1 MLVHYDPSLPL
12 KLDCDACSY
21 GVGAVLSHV
30 FSDGAERPI
39 AYASRTLSKCE
50 RGYPQLDKE
59 ALSLVFGVKKYH
71 QYLYGRR
78 FTLVTDHKPL
88 TTILGPKKGLPTLA
102 AARLQRW
109 AILLAAYQYDIEFR
123 STTEHCNADGF
134 SRLPLQ
140 AQETVEHITAA
151 AVFSLSQLEVLP
163 VDTARLKR
171 ATQTD
176 PVLSQV
182 FHYVQEGW
190 PSVLDAEFRPYG
202 NRLNE
207 LTTEAGCLLWGLRVV
222 IPESCQ
228 KEVLGEL
235 HVSHPGM
242 VKMKSLARIHVWWP
256 GVDKSIEQVVR
267 SCESCQSVRNNP
279 SSTLLHPWAWPDG
292 PWKRIHVDF
301 AGPFQGS
308 MFMVIVD
315 AHSKWLGVIPMA
327 TTTTEKTLE
336 VLRSM
341 FARYGVP
348 EQLMSDNGPQFT
360 SAEFDMCMKA
370 NGVKHIRTSPY
381 HPSSNGEAERFV
393 QTFKRSLKASKD
405 DSGTLSVKLSRF
417 LLTYQNT
424 PSSTTGVSPAELFM
438 KRPLRSRLDL
448 LRPAVKSRVQA
459 KQADQKRYHDVH
471 SKGRQFDIGQSVL
484 VRNLRDGPKWVS
496 GTVIEQ
502 TGPVSYRVQ
511 VSDQIWRRHIDQ
523 ILDYSSRSQTNDG
536 SEVESFYTP
545 PSTTPNAD
553 SQPSQTNTGHTA
565 LPTGSGELHRYPRR
579 ERRPPDRL

>member
-1 MLVHYDPSLPL
+1 MTNCICLENS
-12 KLDCDACSY
+12 
-21 GVGAVLSHV
+21 
-30 FSDGAERPI
+30 
-39 AYASRTLSKCE
+39 
-50 RGYPQLDKE
+50 
-59 ALSLVFGVKKYH
+59 
-71 QYLYGRR
+71 
-78 FTLVTDHKPL
+78 
-88 TTILGPKKGLPTLA
+88 
-102 AARLQRW
+102 
-109 AILLAAYQYDIEFR
+109 
-123 STTEHCNADGF
+123 
-134 SRLPLQ
+134 
-140 AQETVEHITAA
+140 

-171 ATQTD
+171 VTQTD

-182 FHYVQEGW
+182 FRYVQEGW

-202 NRLNE
+202 NHRNE
-207 LTTEAGCLLWGLRVV
+207 LTAEAGCLLWGLRVV

-228 KEVLGEL
+228 KEVLREL

-256 GVDKSIEQVVR
+256 GIDKSIEQVVR
-267 SCESCQSVRNNP
+267 SCEACQSVRNYL
-279 SSTLLHPWAWPDG
+279 SSALLHPWAWPDG
-292 PWKRIHVDF
+292 PWNRIHVDF
-301 AGPFQGS
+301 AGPFQDS

-315 AHSKWLGVIPMA
+315 AYSKWLEVVPMA

-348 EQLMSDNGPQFT
+348 EQLMSNNGPQFT

-370 NGVKHIRTSPY
+370 NGVKHIRTLPY

-405 DSGTLSVKLSRF
+405 DSGTLNVKLSRF
-417 LLTYQNT
+417 LLTYRNT

-471 SKGRQFDIGQSVL
+471 SKVRQFDIGQSVL

-496 GTVIEQ
+496 GTVIE
-502 TGPVSYRVQ
+502 
-511 VSDQIWRRHIDQ
+511 
-523 ILDYSSRSQTNDG
+523 
-536 SEVESFYTP
+536 
-545 PSTTPNAD
+545 
-553 SQPSQTNTGHTA
+553 
-565 LPTGSGELHRYPRR
+565 
-579 ERRPPDRL
+579 